1 MPLDV
6 NGITL
11 SGGSTF
17 TMASGATT
25 LMGVDATG
33 IITRP
38 QTPYVRMQ
46 TSGQA
51 TYYYTNSGYMTFGSI
66 DQQVGSNWNNSTGL
80 WTCPVD
86 GYYLVLFNA
95 IGANANGISYGYPW
109 IYKNG
114 GSYVYSHW
122 NVGSGWDSM
131 SLSAV
136 VKCAAGDTI
145 GYRVWSAGG
154 AGTGNGVYGP
164 GNHCH
169 YGIAL
174 LG

>member
-1 MPLDV
+1 MPVDV

-17 TMASGATT
+17 SMASGATT
-25 LMGVDATG
+25 LMAVDATG

-46 TSGQA
+46 TSGQG
-51 TYYYTNSGYMTFGSI
+51 TYYSANPMVFGSV
-66 DQQVGSNWNNSTGL
+66 DQQVGSNWNNSTGR
-80 WTCPVD
+80 WTCPVA
-86 GYYLVLFNA
+86 GYYIVVMNF
-95 IGANANGISYGYPW
+95 IGANYNGGTYGYP
-109 IYKNG
+109 IILKNG
-114 GSYVYSHW
+114 ATYVYSHW
-122 NVGSGWDSM
+122 NESGSWDSV

-136 VKCAAGDTI
+136 VQCAANDFI
-145 GYRVWSAGG
+145 GFAINPAGS
-154 AGTGNGVYGP
+154 TGNGAYGA

>member
-6 NGITL
+6 NGITF
-11 SGGSTF
+11 SGGTTL

-25 LMGVDATG
+25 LMGVNAAG

-46 TSGQA
+46 TSGQG
-51 TYYYTNSGYMTFGSI
+51 TYYAANPMVFGSV
-66 DQQVGSNWNNSTGL
+66 DQQVGSNWNNSTGR
-80 WTCPVD
+80 WTCPVA
-86 GYYLVLFNA
+86 GYYLVLMNF
-95 IGANANGISYGYPW
+95 IGANYNGGTYGYPY
-109 IYKNG
+109 IQKNAAT
-114 GSYVYSHW
+114 YVYSHW
-122 NVGSGWDSM
+122 NISGSWDSV
-131 SLSAV
+131 SLSSV
-136 VKCAAGDTI
+136 VQCAANDTI
-145 GYRVWSAGG
+145 SFAIAG
-154 AGTGNGVYGP
+154 AGATGNGAYGA

>member
-1 MPLDV
+1 MPADV

-11 SGGSTF
+11 TGGTTF
-17 TMASGATT
+17 SMASGATT
-25 LMGVDATG
+25 LMGVNASG

-46 TSGQA
+46 TSGQP
-51 TYYYTNSGYMTFGSI
+51 TYYSADPMVFGSV

-80 WTCPVD
+80 WTCPVA
-86 GYYLVLFNA
+86 GYYLVLMNF
-95 IGANANGISYGYPW
+95 IGANYNGGSYGYPY

-114 GSYVYSHW
+114 ATYVYSHW
-122 NVGSGWDSM
+122 NVASGWDSS
-131 SLSAV
+131 SLSTV
-136 VKCAAGDTI
+136 IQCAANDTI
-145 GYRVWSAGG
+145 KFAVFPAGSS
-154 AGTGNGVYGP
+154 GNGVYGP

-169 YGIAL
+169 YSIAL

>member
-1 MPLDV
+1 MPIDV

-17 TMASGATT
+17 AMNNGATP
-25 LMGVDATG
+25 LMQINASG

-46 TSGQA
+46 TVGQG
-51 TYYYTNSGYMTFGSI
+51 TYFKGTHPIKFGSV
-66 DQQVGSNWNNSTGL
+66 DQQVGSNWNNTTGY
-80 WTCPVD
+80 WTCPVA
-86 GYYLVLFNA
+86 GYYLVVMNF
-95 IGANANGISYGYPW
+95 IGANANGQSYGYPN

-114 GSYVYSHW
+114 AGYVYSHW
-122 NVGSGWDSM
+122 NVSGPWDSV

-136 VKCAAGDTI
+136 ISCAASDTI
-145 GYRVWSAGG
+145 SFGM
-154 AGTGNGVYGP
+154 TNIGNNGIYGE

-169 YGIAL
+169 YGIVL

>member
-1 MPLDV
+1 MPVDV
-6 NGITL
+6 NGVTL
-11 SGGSTF
+11 AAVGSTF
-17 TMASGATT
+17 SCSNGATT
-25 LMGVDATG
+25 LMGVDANG
-33 IITRP
+33 VITRP

-46 TSGQA
+46 TSGQG
-51 TYYYTNSGYMTFGSI
+51 TYYSANPMVFGSV

-80 WTCPVD
+80 WTCPVA
-86 GYYLVLFNA
+86 GYYLVVMNF
-95 IGANANGISYGYPW
+95 IGANYNGGTYGYPY

-114 GSYVYSHW
+114 ATYVYSHW
-122 NVGSGWDSM
+122 NEAGAWDSV

-136 VKCAAGDTI
+136 VQCAASDTI
-145 GYRVWSAGG
+145 KFAIFG
-154 AGTGNGVYGP
+154 AGASGNGAYGA

>member
-1 MPLDV
+1 
-6 NGITL
+6 
-11 SGGSTF
+11 
-17 TMASGATT
+17 MASGATT
-25 LMGVDATG
+25 LMGVSSGG

-46 TSGQA
+46 TSGQP
-51 TYYYTNSGYMTFGSI
+51 TYYYTNGATMKFGSV
-66 DQQVGSNWNNSTGL
+66 DQQVGSNWNNVTGY
-80 WTCPVD
+80 WTCPVA

-95 IGANANGISYGYPW
+95 IGANANGISYGYPY

-114 GSYVYSHW
+114 ATYVYSHW
-122 NVGSGWDSM
+122 NVSGGWDSM
-131 SLSAV
+131 SLSTV
-136 VKCAAGDTI
+136 MQCAANDTI
-145 GYRVWSAGG
+145 SFGVNSAGG

-169 YGIAL
+169 YSIAL